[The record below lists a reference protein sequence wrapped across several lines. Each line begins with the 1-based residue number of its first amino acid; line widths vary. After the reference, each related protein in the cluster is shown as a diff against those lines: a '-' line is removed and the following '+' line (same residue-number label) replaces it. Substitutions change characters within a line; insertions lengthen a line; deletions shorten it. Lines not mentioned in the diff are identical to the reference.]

1 MQIPDTLRYTASHEW
16 VAGPQEG
23 VVTVG
28 ITDYAQDQL
37 GDVVYVELPEVG
49 SEVSAGD
56 PVAVVESVKT
66 ASDIYAPVTG
76 TVEAVNDALDEA
88 PESINDSPFESGWLF
103 RVRLQDTSELGGLLD
118 ARGYQ
123 QAVEKEG

>member
-1 MQIPDTLRYTASHEW
+1 MQIPDNLRYTASHEW
-16 VAGPQEG
+16 VSAPVDG

-37 GDVVYVELPEVG
+37 GDVVYVELPDVG
-49 SEVSAGD
+49 ADVKAGD

-76 TVEAVNDALDEA
+76 SVEAVNDGLDDA
-88 PESINDSPFESGWLF
+88 PERINESPFDSGWLF
-103 RVRLQDTSELGGLLD
+103 KIRVGDTGQLGDLLD
-118 ARGYQ
+118 AGGYQ
-123 QAVEKEG
+123 RAVEEEG